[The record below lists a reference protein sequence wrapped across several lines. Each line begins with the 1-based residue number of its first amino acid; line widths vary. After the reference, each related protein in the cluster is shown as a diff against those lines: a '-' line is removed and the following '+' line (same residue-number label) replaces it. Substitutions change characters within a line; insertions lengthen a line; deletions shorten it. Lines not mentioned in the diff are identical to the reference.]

1 MEKDSKTG
9 HWKMFDFSKEAKRR
23 KKKLSETDSNSK
35 SIVTI
40 ELTKGSKGL
49 GFSIAG
55 GVGNEHIPGDTGIY
69 VTKIMENGAAH
80 SDGRLV
86 VGDKLISVNGKSF
99 DPITHEDAVFIL
111 KSSTGR
117 VVITVLKNCSSP
129 DSPSY
134 NSRLHTHTA
143 YQPQVQAQ
151 TQTCENNGNALL
163 VNSNSNDESP
173 FQQETSVTDFTTSKL
188 ESFEN
193 ITREPRTV
201 HLVKGA
207 NGLGFNIVGGE
218 DNAGIFISFLLA
230 GGPADLSGELKK
242 GDQII
247 SVNDIDLRE
256 ATHKTAAF
264 ALKGSP
270 SNVKLVVQYQPE
282 DYNKFEAKIHNN
294 REHAMINTS
303 GTLKTS
309 QKKSLYVRSLFDYDP
324 SRDSGLPSRGLPFKF
339 GDIIHVIN
347 ASDDEW
353 WQARKLLLDGEESE
367 FGIIPSKKRV
377 EKRERARLKYV
388 KFQDKS
394 NSKNDRLNTIDRKK
408 NFSFSRKFP
417 FMKSREYDKN
427 HDVSGID
434 EIDRSPTKDTIY
446 PENEANH
453 SREEIYSYE
462 SVIKQ
467 EINYARPVIILGSL
481 KDRINDDLISEYP
494 ERFCSCVSHTTR
506 KKRDC
511 EIDGQDYHFVTSR
524 EQMEKDIQNHLFI
537 EAGQYN
543 DNLYGT
549 SVASVREVAE
559 SGKHS
564 ILDVSGNAIK
574 RLQAAGLSP
583 IVIFI
588 KMKSIE
594 SIMEMIKRIPEDQAR
609 KLFERANK
617 LEQEFT
623 EYFTA
628 IVTGDTP
635 EEIYA
640 KVKLVIH
647 ANAGPIIWVRS
658 KERIF

>member
-9 HWKMFDFSKEAKRR
+9 HWRMFDFSQSKEAKRR
-23 KKKLSETDSNSK
+23 KEKADAESK
-35 SIVTI
+35 SVMTI

-55 GVGNEHIPGDTGIY
+55 GIGNEHIPGDTGIY

-86 VGDKLISVNGKSF
+86 VGDKLLSVNGKSF
-99 DPITHEDAVFIL
+99 DPITHEDAVHLL
-111 KSSTGR
+111 KSTTGR
-117 VVITVLKNCSSP
+117 VVITVLKNALSP
-129 DSPSY
+129 DSPFSPF
-134 NSRLHTHTA
+134 SRFLSNTSS
-143 YQPQVQAQ
+143 QV
-151 TQTCENNGNALL
+151 CENNGTASRI
-163 VNSNSNDESP
+163 VNSNSNSP
-173 FQQETSVTDFTTSKL
+173 SHQGITVTDFTTSRL
-188 ESFEN
+188 ENFEN

-218 DNAGIFISFLLA
+218 DDEGIFISFILA

-256 ATHKTAAF
+256 ATHETAAL

-270 SNVKLVVQYQPE
+270 SNVKLVVEYKPE
-282 DYNKFEAKIHNN
+282 EYNQFEAKIHNI
-294 REHAMINTS
+294 REHLMINTS

-324 SRDSGLPSRGLPFKF
+324 CRDSGLPSRGLPFKF
-339 GDIIHVIN
+339 GDILHVIN

-353 WQARKLLLDGEESE
+353 WQARKVISDEEESE

-377 EKRERARLKYV
+377 EKREKARLKYV

-394 NSKNDRLNTIDRKK
+394 NSKSDRLNTIDRKK

-417 FMKSREYDKN
+417 FMKSRENDKD
-427 HDVSGID
+427 HELSGID
-434 EIDRSPTKDTIY
+434 ESDRSLTKETIY
-446 PENEANH
+446 PENEAN
-453 SREEIYSYE
+453 SVREDVFSYE
-462 SVIKQ
+462 SVIRQ
-467 EINYARPVIILGSL
+467 EINYARPLIILGSL
-481 KDRINDDLISEYP
+481 KDRISDDLISEFP
-494 ERFCSCVSHTTR
+494 ERFRSCVPHTTR
-506 KKRDC
+506 PRRDF
-511 EIDGQDYHFVTSR
+511 EIDGKDYHFVTNR

-549 SVASVREVAE
+549 SVASVREVAD

-588 KMKSIE
+588 KMKSVE
-594 SIMEMIKRIPEDQAR
+594 SIIEMSKRMPEEQAR
-609 KLFERANK
+609 KSFERANK
-617 LEQEFT
+617 MEQEFT

-628 IVTGDTP
+628 IITGDTH

-640 KVKLVIH
+640 KVKLAIH
-647 ANAGPIIWVRS
+647 ANAGPVIWIRS
-658 KERIF
+658 KERLL